1 MDLFDAAK
9 EISKSKNEPEWM
21 LKIRLKAAEKF
32 SELEGSI
39 DINLDEILL
48 YQKGEGAKATWDEV
62 PGYIKEIFERLGIPE
77 AERKILAGVSLQY
90 NSEVAYERLKDV
102 YSKEGII
109 FETMENAVKKY
120 PSLLK
125 KYFKSRKYDK
135 LGYLNTAVW
144 SGGNFIYV
152 PRGVEVKRPIQAFFT
167 VYKEGLGH
175 FPRTLIVVEEGAS
188 LKYIEGCTAPTY
200 SKMSLHSAMFEAFI
214 KGSFEWVNVQN
225 WSKNMLTLDRSYV
238 YVDNGSLSIV
248 SGNLGSKKV
257 EKVPK
262 IYLNNSNLTALSVSY
277 AKEQHFIT
285 GFSLN
290 IKGKSSFN
298 IKSKAIID
306 DKGISDFKL
315 KANINAK
322 GNGYVDCETVMVG
335 RGKSLTYP
343 FIKNLSEEFNVSHE
357 AKVNSFSTDSL
368 FYLSTRGLNEEEA
381 LSLLTTNFLSE
392 FAKKVP
398 IDFAVEFNKLLDLKV
413 RGIG

>member
-1 MDLFDAAK
+1 VDIFEVVR

-21 LKIRLKAAEKF
+21 LKVRLKAAGKF
-32 SELEGSI
+32 LESEGSI
-39 DINLDEILL
+39 DIDLDEILL
-48 YQKGEGAKATWDEV
+48 YQKGEKTRTTWQEV
-62 PGYIKEIFERLGIPE
+62 PNYIKETFERLGIPK
-77 AERKILAGVSLQY
+77 AEREVLAGVSLQY
-90 NSEVAYERLKDV
+90 DSEVAYERLKEV

-125 KYFKSRKYDK
+125 KYFERLNYDK

-152 PRGVEVKRPIQAFFT
+152 PKGVKVKRPIQAFFT

-175 FPRTLIVVEEGAS
+175 FPRTLIIVEEGAS

-200 SKMSLHSAMFEAFI
+200 SKMSLHSAMFEAFV

-262 IYLNNSNLTALSVSY
+262 IYLNNSNMTSLSVGY
-277 AKEQHFIT
+277 AKHQHFIT
-285 GFSLN
+285 GFDLHV
-290 IKGKSSFN
+290 KGNSNFN
-298 IKSKAIID
+298 IKSKTIID
-306 DKGISDFKL
+306 EGGISDFKL
-315 KANINAK
+315 NANINAK
-322 GNGYVDCETVMVG
+322 GDGYVDCDVVMLGKG
-335 RGKSLTYP
+335 RSLSYP
-343 FIKNLSEEFNVSHE
+343 HIKNSSEEFNVSHE
-357 AKVNSFSTDSL
+357 AKVNSFSNDSL
-368 FYLSTRGLNEEEA
+368 FYLSTRGLDEERA
-381 LSLLTTNFLSE
+381 LSLLTTKFLSE

-398 IDFAVEFNKLLDLKV
+398 IDFAVEFNKLLELKV